1 MKPARFFLISLALG
15 ALAACGSDDGTHP
28 ADGGVPP
35 DSTTVFH
42 PDPDGGDPPRGDGG
56 DGDAGPADAGRPSPG
71 EWQLPEANRVGP
83 KLPLYPL
90 YPRPDDETAASAYHR
105 VAHPSVPYRVRM
117 AVQGGEW
124 PFHYELLEG
133 PEGARFV
140 AGELDRRDEGGRIV
154 HERTPGY
161 GVLEWTEPAGPGPH
175 TFRVRVTDQSG
186 ETVLL
191 TWTVSVDEAAFV
203 FVDAEGGSDDA
214 AGTFEAPLRTFAG
227 GLWKNDDADESF
239 AGRVAVFRAGE
250 YAVYASEPLTSPV
263 LDGAVKPSA
272 LVAMPGE
279 AVTFDLSEGH
289 FRVSRR
295 GGLDD
300 LLVAGIDFVG
310 SRPDLGNVRL
320 FNIVRR
326 SQRVTFWEVSF
337 DQTTLGSSATDNPA
351 CLAFMSDGPYH
362 ENLAVLDSTLGA
374 NAASQ
379 LVVTFD
385 SRHVLLEGNRAV
397 GVDLAASNGD
407 NFLHAK
413 DDTNDLTIRD
423 NLFVGRAGTAA
434 IAVPNQITLESAANQ
449 EVCWNRI
456 VYDGNQNV
464 DAAVTFNR
472 QSTTPD
478 AQNAH
483 AYRNSVVSQRRAFRF
498 SAYMDPIP
506 VAAEA
511 NALWGDQGGGLGG
524 NVVLGPVENVVL
536 EPTDFDGEA
545 GLVGAAWDSY
555 AGLAGA
561 DIVATP

>member
-1 MKPARFFLISLALG
+1 MKLSRFLLTSLVAG
-15 ALAACGSDDGTHP
+15 ALAGCGSDD
-28 ADGGVPP
+28 
-35 DSTTVFH
+35 S
-42 PDPDGGDPPRGDGG
+42 PDPDGGSGFDSGTQIDSGSGDGG
-56 DGDAGPADAGRPSPG
+56 PSGDAGVEDADTPSPG
-71 EWQLPEANRVGP
+71 EWQIPEANRVGR
-83 KLPLYPL
+83 KLTMYPL
-90 YPRPDDETAASAYHR
+90 YPRPDDETGTNAYHR
-105 VAHPSVPYRVRM
+105 VAHPSVPYRVRL
-117 AVQGGEW
+117 AIQGGEW
-124 PFHYELLEG
+124 PFRYELLEG
-133 PEGARFV
+133 PAGARLV
-140 AGELDRRDEGGRIV
+140 AGELDRREEGERIV
-154 HERTPGY
+154 HQRTPGY
-161 GVLEWTEPAGPGPH
+161 GVLEWTEPAGAGPH
-175 TFRVRVTDQSG
+175 TFRVQVTDQGG
-186 ETVLL
+186 EAVEL
-191 TWTVSVDEAAFV
+191 TWTVSVDEEAFV
-203 FVDAEGGSDDA
+203 FVDAESGSDDA
-214 AGTFEAPLRTFAG
+214 AGTIEAPLRTFAE
-227 GLWKNDDADESF
+227 GLWKNDDADATF
-239 AGRVAVFRAGE
+239 AGRIAIFRAGE

-263 LDGAVKPSA
+263 LDSALKPSA
-272 LVAMPGE
+272 LVGMPGE
-279 AVTFDLSEGH
+279 AVTFDLSQGH

-295 GGLDD
+295 GGMDD

-326 SQRVTFWEVSF
+326 SNRVTFWEVSF
-337 DQTTLGSSATDNPA
+337 DQTSLGTVATDNPA
-351 CLAFMSDGPYH
+351 CLAFMSDGPFH
-362 ENLAVLDSTLGA
+362 ENLAVLDSTLGP

-379 LVVTFD
+379 LIVTFD
-385 SRHVLLEGNRAV
+385 SRYVLLEGNHAE

-423 NLFVGRAGTAA
+423 NLFVGRVGTAA
-434 IAVPNQITLESAANQ
+434 IAVTNQITLESAANQ

-498 SAYMDPIP
+498 SAYAEPIP
-506 VAAEA
+506 VTVEG

-536 EPTDFDGEA
+536 EPTDFDERA
-545 GLVGAAWDSY
+545 GLVGDAWTNH

-561 DIVATP
+561 DIVTR